1 MRTIVL
7 LTQKG
12 GTGKTTLAASLAV
25 AAAQSGERVIAL
37 DLDPQAS
44 LVHWAERR
52 AAAHAVNRIMVE
64 PLERER
70 LQRLRA
76 ILDGLASAG
85 FTLAIFDTAG
95 ADGPAVRLIT
105 EAADLCLLPARPTRL
120 DMEATAAT
128 FRALFLAKRKAAFV
142 LNQCPVTYRSSRA
155 GQAAKGLTELGVLA
169 EPMLATRMDYQDAI
183 AAGLGVTEYDPGGRA
198 AAEIKTLWNW
208 SRAQFGSAKN
218 ESKRM
223 PRANQTNSRAN
234 APPSIAQADK
244 RQLQP
249 KSPSGR
255 TGRHHLSRWPQ
266 PAAVERKK
274 YVTTAVALKHEA
286 PRGRLVALP
295 SRIEVAN
302 HSAQCPKSNRSNRSP
317 IAGELTG
324 MYGFRAM
331 TGSGRL
337 SRLRFVTGCNRQFRS
352 MNFNVET

>member
-44 LVHWAERR
+44 LVRWGERR
-52 AAAHAVNRIMVE
+52 AAAHAANRIMVE

-76 ILDGLASAG
+76 ILDGLAGAG

-120 DMEATAAT
+120 DVEATAST
-128 FRALFLAKRKAAFV
+128 FRTLFLAKRKAAFV
-142 LNQCPVTYRSSRA
+142 LNQCPVTYRSTRA
-155 GQAAKGLTELGVLA
+155 GHAAKGLTELGVLA
-169 EPMLATRMDYQDAI
+169 EPMVATRMDYQDAI

-208 SRAQFGSAKN
+208 SRAQFGSPKT
-218 ESKRM
+218 ESK
-223 PRANQTNSRAN
+223 T
-234 APPSIAQADK
+234 D
-244 RQLQP
+244 P
-249 KSPSGR
+249 KTDTKSEPNEIKSER
-255 TGRHHLSRWPQ
+255 TAEHRP
-266 PAAVERKK
+266 
-274 YVTTAVALKHEA
+274 
-286 PRGRLVALP
+286 
-295 SRIEVAN
+295 
-302 HSAQCPKSNRSNRSP
+302 
-317 IAGELTG
+317 
-324 MYGFRAM
+324 
-331 TGSGRL
+331 
-337 SRLRFVTGCNRQFRS
+337 NRQ
-352 MNFNVET
+352 VAA